1 MAEFLQ
7 EVKSISDSLA
17 VINYKIP
24 DPDIVMYVLN
34 GLGRDYDNFVIFIQ
48 NRENPLSFGDLKEK
62 ILTHEQWLKT
72 QHLETSVALSLLP
85 ILLSLPKSSLLLH
98 LDLQN
103 QLLHLNQLR
112 LMMHLLD
119 LINLLINGLI
129 FQPLSVKSVR
139 KKVNMASRCPY
150 RYYPSKNNPQSR
162 RNPQANSSLQVHTS
176 NLSEHSVFPAAG
188 SWLPDSAATSYM
200 TPDVSLLIN
209 PTTYTESE
217 KVMVG
222 NNFHIPISLVGSA
235 ILHTPTKSFTL
246 SNVLFV
252 PNLTQNLISVGVFTA
267 EHNCKIGFT
276 PWGYEITDLDSQLVL
291 AEGVMHQNLYHIAS
305 KPSVKALTSIVA
317 SPSV

>member
-1 MAEFLQ
+1 MAQNSTF
-7 EVKSISDSLA
+7 
-17 VINYKIP
+17 
-24 DPDIVMYVLN
+24 
-34 GLGRDYDNFVIFIQ
+34 RD
-48 NRENPLSFGDLKEK
+48 LCSF
-62 ILTHEQWLKT
+62 
-72 QHLETSVALSLLP
+72 
-85 ILLSLPKSSLLLH
+85 
-98 LDLQN
+98 
-103 QLLHLNQLR
+103 
-112 LMMHLLD
+112 
-119 LINLLINGLI
+119 
-129 FQPLSVKSVR
+129 KSVTNSAFFTKKFSPSTSGSSKSASTPEPVKTNDAPFR
-139 KKVNMASRCPY
+139 SNKPPYQWIDFSAVECQICKKKVNMGSRCPY
-150 RYYPSKNNPQSR
+150 RYYPSKYNPQSR
-162 RNPQANSSLQVHTS
+162 RKPQANSSLQVHTS